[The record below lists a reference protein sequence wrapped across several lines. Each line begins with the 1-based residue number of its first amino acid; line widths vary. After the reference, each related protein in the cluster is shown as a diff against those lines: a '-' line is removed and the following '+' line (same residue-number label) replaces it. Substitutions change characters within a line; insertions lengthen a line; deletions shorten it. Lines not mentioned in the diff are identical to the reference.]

1 MDSSRR
7 AVESYWR
14 SRMIDAAT
22 SDEHKVTPVYKLE
35 EICDLLRS
43 SHVSIVKEISDF
55 VLKRLEHKSPVVK
68 QKALRLIKYS
78 VSKAGVEF
86 RREMQRHSVAIRQ
99 LFHYKGHPDPLKG
112 DALNKAVRDMA
123 HEAIS
128 ALFAAEDD
136 KPAPTENLTRRIE
149 GFGNTSYDKP
159 SEDKKSFL
167 SEVVGFGSAS
177 IKQGLSSFT
186 QTHTSKPNDIGNYKS
201 PNLRRSLTT
210 ENHRAYKYEPSEH
223 NRNEHGDDNML
234 KNSVN
239 GAWGQDST
247 KSKTAITNSES
258 SIRQTKTREER
269 VLETIV
275 SSGGVRLQ
283 PTRDA
288 IQVFLV
294 EAAKLD
300 MIALSRAIEGKL
312 VSPSWQIRVKSIC
325 VLDSVLRRKDDDQ
338 FSIVASYFEDNTDA
352 VVQCSE
358 SPQASLREKAC
369 KILTLLKGDEINKA
383 TTCSEKQLN
392 AETINSR
399 LPDFIDTDDIGTSY
413 EREEPSDHNHGHGE
427 KSSAPFIDDLFG
439 GIAING
445 VNDGDEK
452 TADDPFADVSFHA
465 NEGKEIADDIFQGMT
480 FGETGISEVNG
491 GANSHGSGVFDF
503 FGSNPEVK
511 LEEVT
516 LKRDAQD
523 FMADLSIS
531 EKDSDKKQP
540 ANPMGTTPEDIF
552 SSLNNSKPS
561 NQIPIAAFNNILG
574 SQTASANQNNLVP
587 VAPMMYGMPPDVIF
601 NQAFP
606 SQMMNYGAM
615 GNLLAQQQQLIATMA
630 NFQQLGNMNSQ
641 YVVRGLS
648 GGPMDGGPNSALPD
662 IFHPNNQTPVTL
674 MGNSKKEDTKAFDFI
689 SDHVAAA
696 RGPKR
701 VL

>member
-22 SDEHKVTPVYKLE
+22 SDDDKVTPVYKLE
-35 EICDLLRS
+35 EICELLRS
-43 SHVSIVKEISDF
+43 SHVSIVKEISEF
-55 VLKRLEHKSPVVK
+55 VLKRLDHKSPVVK

-86 RREMQRHSVAIRQ
+86 RREMQRHSVAVRQ

-112 DALNKAVRDMA
+112 DAPNKAVRDMA

-136 KPAPTENLTRRIE
+136 KPAPTEGLTRRIE

-177 IKQGLSSFT
+177 IKQGLSSLT
-186 QTHTSKPNDIGNYKS
+186 QTHMSKQNDVGNYRS

-210 ENHRAYKYEPSEH
+210 ENYRADRYEPSELSKD
-223 NRNEHGDDNML
+223 EHGSYRMS
-234 KNSVN
+234 KNDIN
-239 GAWGQDST
+239 GPWREDANQP
-247 KSKTAITNSES
+247 KTETTNGES
-258 SIRQTKTREER
+258 SSQQTKTCEER
-269 VLETIV
+269 LLETIV
-275 SSGGVRLQ
+275 STGGVRLQ
-283 PTRDA
+283 PTRDV

-312 VSPSWQIRVKSIC
+312 TSPSWQIRVKAIC
-325 VLDSVLRRKDDDQ
+325 VLDSILRRKGDDQ
-338 FSIVASYFEDNTDA
+338 FAIVASYFEDNIDV

-358 SPQASLREKAC
+358 SPQASLREKAH
-369 KILTLLKGDEINKA
+369 KVLTLLNGDEITK
-383 TTCSEKQLN
+383 TTTYAEKQLKV
-392 AETINSR
+392 ETTNSQ
-399 LPDFIDTDDIGTSY
+399 LPDLIDTDDFNLLH
-413 EREEPSDHNHGHGE
+413 EREEPSNENLRNDE

-439 GIAING
+439 GSLVNG
-445 VNDGDEK
+445 VTGGNEN
-452 TADDPFADVSFHA
+452 TVDDPFADVSFHA
-465 NEGKEIADDIFQGMT
+465 NEDKEKDDDLFQGMT
-480 FGETGISEVNG
+480 FGETSGNG
-491 GANSHGSGVFDF
+491 GANSHGSGVFDI
-503 FGSNPEVK
+503 FGSS
-511 LEEVT
+511 LEAKKEELT
-516 LKRDAQD
+516 QKRDVQHL
-523 FMADLSIS
+523 MADLSFN
-531 EKDSDKKQP
+531 EKEFDTKQP
-540 ANPMGTTPEDIF
+540 ANTTAATTEDIL
-552 SSLNNSKPS
+552 LNLNDSKVN
-561 NQIPIAAFNNILG
+561 NQIPLAALNSLLG
-574 SQTASANQNNLVP
+574 SQATSSNLNSSIP
-587 VAPMMYGMPPDVIF
+587 MAPMMYGMPPGVMF
-601 NQAFP
+601 NQALP

-615 GNLLAQQQQLIATMA
+615 GSLLAQQQQLLATMA
-630 NFQQLGNMNSQ
+630 NFQQLGNMSSQ
-641 YVVRGLS
+641 NTVGGLS
-648 GGPMDGGPNSALPD
+648 VAPMDGGYNSALPD
-662 IFHPNNQTPVTL
+662 IFHAKNQTPVTL

>member
-159 SEDKKSFL
+159 SEGKKSFL

-288 IQVFLV
+288 FQVFLV

-312 VSPSWQIRVKSIC
+312 VSPSWQIRVKAIC

-369 KILTLLKGDEINKA
+369 KV
-383 TTCSEKQLN
+383 CV
-392 AETINSR
+392 TIC
-399 LPDFIDTDDIGTSY
+399 
-413 EREEPSDHNHGHGE
+413 
-427 KSSAPFIDDLFG
+427 
-439 GIAING
+439 
-445 VNDGDEK
+445 
-452 TADDPFADVSFHA
+452 
-465 NEGKEIADDIFQGMT
+465 
-480 FGETGISEVNG
+480 
-491 GANSHGSGVFDF
+491 
-503 FGSNPEVK
+503 
-511 LEEVT
+511 
-516 LKRDAQD
+516 
-523 FMADLSIS
+523 
-531 EKDSDKKQP
+531 
-540 ANPMGTTPEDIF
+540 
-552 SSLNNSKPS
+552 
-561 NQIPIAAFNNILG
+561 
-574 SQTASANQNNLVP
+574 
-587 VAPMMYGMPPDVIF
+587 
-601 NQAFP
+601 
-606 SQMMNYGAM
+606 
-615 GNLLAQQQQLIATMA
+615 
-630 NFQQLGNMNSQ
+630 
-641 YVVRGLS
+641 
-648 GGPMDGGPNSALPD
+648 
-662 IFHPNNQTPVTL
+662 
-674 MGNSKKEDTKAFDFI
+674 
-689 SDHVAAA
+689 
-696 RGPKR
+696 
-701 VL
+701 

>member
-22 SDEHKVTPVYKLE
+22 SDEDKVTPVYKLE

-43 SHVSIVKEISDF
+43 SHVSIVKEISEF

-136 KPAPTENLTRRIE
+136 KPAPAEGVTRRIE

-177 IKQGLSSFT
+177 IKQGLSSLS
-186 QTHTSKPNDIGNYKS
+186 QTHMSKPNDMGNYKS
-201 PNLRRSLTT
+201 PNLRRSLTVD
-210 ENHRAYKYEPSEH
+210 NSRAERHEPYEHTLDGEGTYRMSK
-223 NRNEHGDDNML
+223 NEISG
-234 KNSVN
+234 SR
-239 GAWGQDST
+239 GQDSDQT
-247 KSKTAITNSES
+247 KTEVTNGQS
-258 SIRQTKTREER
+258 SSRQTKTREER
-269 VLETIV
+269 LLDTIV

-288 IQVFLV
+288 IQVFLA
-294 EAAKLD
+294 EAAKPD
-300 MIALSRAIEGKL
+300 MIALSHALEGKL
-312 VSPSWQIRVKSIC
+312 ASPSWQIRVKAIC
-325 VLDSVLRRKDDDQ
+325 VLDSMLRKKDDDQ
-338 FSIVASYFEDNTDA
+338 FAIVASYFEDNINA

-358 SPQASLREKAC
+358 SPQASLCEKAC
-369 KILTLLKGDEINKA
+369 KVLTLLNGDQISK
-383 TTCSEKQLN
+383 TTISAKKQLKVER
-392 AETINSR
+392 ANSH
-399 LPDFIDTDDIGTSY
+399 LPDLIDTNDIQTFH
-413 EREEPSDHNHGHGE
+413 ETVEKSDQNHTQNE

-439 GIAING
+439 GSPVNG
-445 VNDGDEK
+445 VNDGDVK
-452 TADDPFADVSFHA
+452 TADDPFADVSFHT
-465 NEGKEIADDIFQGMT
+465 NEGKENADDLFQGMT
-480 FGETGISEVNG
+480 FGETSAIEDNG
-491 GANSHGSGVFDF
+491 GASHGSEVFDIF
-503 FGSNPEVK
+503 NPEVK
-511 LEEVT
+511 AEEMT
-516 LKRDAQD
+516 WKRDVQHL
-523 FMADLSIS
+523 MADLTFN
-531 EKDSDKKQP
+531 EKVSDTKQQV
-540 ANPMGTTPEDIF
+540 NPMGATSEGIF
-552 SSLNNSKPS
+552 SSLNNTTPS
-561 NQIPIAAFNNILG
+561 NQIPTAAFNNLLR
-574 SQTASANQNNLVP
+574 SQSASTNLNDLIP
-587 VAPMMYGMPPDVIF
+587 VAPMMYGMHPGVMF
-601 NQAFP
+601 NHNLP
-606 SQMMNYGAM
+606 SQTMNYGATV
-615 GNLLAQQQQLIATMA
+615 GNLLAQQQLLATMA
-630 NFQQLGNMNSQ
+630 NMQHLGNMSSQ
-641 YVVRGLS
+641 NAVGGLS
-648 GGPMDGGPNSALPD
+648 GGSMEGGYNSALPD
-662 IFHPNNQTPVTL
+662 IFHANNQTPVSL